1 MHKIISIIII
11 SLLVIS
17 CTSIKT
23 SPYLTSEPIISP
35 EKLDDYWLS
44 TNNIQPLKHMS
55 RSQRKALSGNT
66 VVIKAEYLID
76 SNGDVFDVKI
86 LESNVNNSFSSLV
99 AKSLQNRAFSPS
111 SINTDRQPV
120 IIQSQLT
127 FECD

>member
-1 MHKIISIIII
+1 M
-11 SLLVIS
+11 
-17 CTSIKT
+17 
-23 SPYLTSEPIISP
+23 
-35 EKLDDYWLS
+35 DDYWLS

-55 RSQRKALSGNT
+55 HSQRKALSGNT

-76 SNGDVFDVKI
+76 SNGDVFGVKI
-86 LESNVNNSFSSLV
+86 LESNVNTSFSSLV
-99 AKSLQNRAFSPS
+99 AKSLQDRAFSPS